1 MENCKEKFNDYEPLE
16 NLKFII
22 KDGEIICL
30 TPAELAGLYFL
41 AEKRERSSRNDTPI
55 PEKIT
60 INFPHFGNINLRNYR
75 TLAIYLSENN
85 IFEIKLRSDEVRK
98 MQVLSN
104 VIEDMIDEF
113 NENLYELV
121 AKEDDTDK
129 ILPQTFNLREKV
141 ESVLE
146 IDSNFRK
153 HGVDKDL
160 YTVNDLFRSDIQLFD
175 RNDIFYITNLQYD
188 RDMFPKEHKKNPDFF
203 KTEWKEY
210 IEDLFPEFP
219 YENILMAGGHIC
231 AMLSYSYWVSTS
243 GIDLDLFV
251 YGIKDKNI
259 ANRKL
264 EQLISYFDET
274 HGIYSLNISK
284 NCVSL
289 QLGNKMRI
297 DIVLR
302 LYNTKSEI
310 LHGFDIGAAAV
321 GWDGEEILFTTLSKF
336 TYDYQTIIVDLSRR
350 STTFEKRLVKYV
362 NRTCYN
368 LIFYDFNMGKIHD
381 FEEYM
386 DGNDLSKIYRMN
398 YIILTTVSRFNINEV
413 YGEYFS
419 SIKSRQ
425 KFIPHNKPLSLIS
438 QSLLKFNNVN
448 NTDTCDYKPSSSNSH
463 NIKCLL
469 NDDLENIYFKITQFG
484 NTINGENLYGKIN
497 MDAIKNVDKIINEE
511 FLVEHYEKIIINDIY
526 SDELPDYDVN
536 DNILKVLFIILR
548 NQNYF
553 VKPYEILRYIV
564 SGKISGRDVN
574 NFLKRIINKNIRK
587 IKKNA
592 KKINDKDR
600 TKLFHWNVQNPTT
613 QLTSSINPLIKD
625 PKDWYGKFY

>member
-41 AEKRERSSRNDTPI
+41 AEKRERSSQENDTLI

-60 INFPHFGNINLRNYR
+60 INFPQFGNIKLRNYK

-98 MQVLSN
+98 MQVLPN

-113 NENLYELV
+113 SDNLYELV

-188 RDMFPKEHKKNPDFF
+188 RSIFPKEHDKNPDFW

-210 IEDLFPEFP
+210 IEDKFPEFP

-231 AMLSYSYWVSTS
+231 AMLSSAYTGVSNS
-243 GIDLDLFV
+243 IDLDLFI
-251 YGIKDKNI
+251 YGIKDKDV

-264 EQLISYFDET
+264 EQLISYFGET

-284 NCVSL
+284 SCVSL
-289 QLGNKMRI
+289 QLGNRMRI

-310 LHGFDIGAAAV
+310 LHGFDIGASAV

-368 LIFYDFNMGKIHD
+368 LIFYDFNMEKINDYEAYGKY
-381 FEEYM
+381 E
-386 DGNDLSKIYRMN
+386 LRKVYRMN
-398 YIILTTVSRFNINEV
+398 YITLTTIYDEA
-413 YGEYFS
+413 YGEYFT

-425 KFIPHNKPLSLIS
+425 TFIRHNKPMSLIS

-484 NTINGENLYGKIN
+484 NTLNGEVLYGKID
-497 MDAIKNVDKIINEE
+497 MDAIKNVDQIINEE
-511 FLVEHYEKIIINDIY
+511 FLVKHYEKIIINNNY
-526 SDELPDYDVN
+526 SRELPDYDIN
-536 DNILKVLFIILR
+536 DNILKVLFSIL
-548 NQNYF
+548 F
-553 VKPYEILRYIV
+553 LRY
-564 SGKISGRDVN
+564 S
-574 NFLKRIINKNIRK
+574 
-587 IKKNA
+587 
-592 KKINDKDR
+592 
-600 TKLFHWNVQNPTT
+600 
-613 QLTSSINPLIKD
+613 
-625 PKDWYGKFY
+625 

>member
-41 AEKRERSSRNDTPI
+41 AEKVERSSSRENDTPI

-60 INFPHFGNINLRNYR
+60 INFPQFGNIKLRNFK
-75 TLAIYLSENN
+75 TLALYLAENN

-98 MQVLSN
+98 MQVLPN

-113 NENLYELV
+113 SDNLYELV

-129 ILPQTFNLREKV
+129 ILRQTFNLREKV

-175 RNDIFYITNLQYD
+175 RNDIFYIKNLQND
-188 RDMFPKEHKKNPDFF
+188 RDNFVKEHKENPDFY
-203 KTEWKEY
+203 KVEWKQY
-210 IEDLFPEFP
+210 IEWRFPEFP

-231 AMLSYSYWVSTS
+231 AMLSSKYDADIY
-243 GIDLDLFV
+243 GIDLDLFI

-289 QLGNKMRI
+289 QLGIGMRI

-310 LHGFDIGAAAV
+310 LHGFDIGASAV

-362 NRTCYN
+362 NRTRYN
-368 LIFYDFNMGKIHD
+368 LIFYDFNMEKINDYEAYGK
-381 FEEYM
+381 YQ
-386 DGNDLSKIYRMN
+386 LKKIYRMN
-398 YIILTTVSRFNINEV
+398 YITLTVIDDEA
-413 YGEYFS
+413 YGEYFT

-425 KFIPHNKPLSLIS
+425 TFIHHNKPMSLLS

-448 NTDTCDYKPSSSNSH
+448 NTNTCDYKPSSSDSH

-469 NDDLENIYFKITQFG
+469 NDDLENIYLKITQF
-484 NTINGENLYGKIN
+484 NATINGQNFYGKIN
-497 MDAIKNVDKIINEE
+497 MDTIKNVDKIINVK
-511 FLVEHYEKIIINDIY
+511 FLIKHYKKILINNKYIDI
-526 SDELPDYDVN
+526 LPDYDIN
-536 DNILKVLFIILR
+536 DNILNVLCIILR

-564 SGKISGRDVN
+564 SGKISGRDVH
-574 NFLKRIINKNIRK
+574 NFLKHMINKNIRK

-600 TKLFHWNVQNPTT
+600 TELFHWNVQNPTT